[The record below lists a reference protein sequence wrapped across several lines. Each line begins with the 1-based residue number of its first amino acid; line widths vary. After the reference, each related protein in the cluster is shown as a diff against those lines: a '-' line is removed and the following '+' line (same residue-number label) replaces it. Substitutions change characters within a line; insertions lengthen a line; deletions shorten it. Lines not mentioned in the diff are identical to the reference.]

1 MPELVDKANYASLDE
16 VLSRADIIAVVLPL
30 SDETRSLMGAREF
43 GLMKPGAIF
52 INGARGAI
60 VQEDALLHALDHGT
74 LRAAGLDVFATE
86 PLPMESPLRT
96 HPKVTALP
104 HIGSATFETRHAMAV
119 LATSNLLNAL
129 AGERPP
135 AVYRGGGH

>member
-1 MPELVDKANYASLDE
+1 
-16 VLSRADIIAVVLPL
+16 
-30 SDETRSLMGAREF
+30 
-43 GLMKPGAIF
+43 
-52 INGARGAI
+52 
-60 VQEDALLHALDHGT
+60 
-74 LRAAGLDVFATE
+74 
-86 PLPMESPLRT
+86 MESPLRT

-135 AVYRGGGH
+135 AVYRGGD